1 MRNAIVRYVAV
12 FVLAVCL
19 AMGLLL
25 LAACVPQNP
34 VDSHVKVSAEIMV
47 QDGLYPTVFDK
58 ADTSRLDTWTDAI
71 ILAQCK
77 AMSITDWETVLT
89 NPMYET
95 AIQNPVESL
104 YDYVQAE
111 NPQPTSFYARY
122 WMGFRAVYRVLLSFL
137 NYYQILRYQAVLVL
151 VLWMA
156 AVCSVARHTDSRK
169 AFLFAVSIILVRPQ
183 IVVMSIQY
191 CCCFVIAFCAILAVP
206 WIVRHRQY
214 QGLFFFLIGMATM
227 YFDFYTTPALTFGLP
242 MVYLYLLQE
251 NRIDLKQMVKWIA
264 IWALGYLGM
273 WFAKM
278 LLTTLLTDVNGL
290 ANGLQ
295 SMMARLGVRKTGG
308 QEQTYRLVEAVR
320 AVWYALYSD
329 NVGKVLLLLCGACGF
344 AAFLAAVF
352 CKKVPVSII
361 WKQRPL
367 LFLSAV
373 PIVWM
378 LAAPHVTYIHYW
390 FQYRS
395 IALSFWSAGSYCLLL
410 FEKDHSWMKKRNCT
424 P

>member
-1 MRNAIVRYVAV
+1 MKNAIFRYLVA
-12 FVLAVCL
+12 FILAVCI

-25 LAACVPQNP
+25 LAACVPQDS
-34 VDSHVKVSAEIMV
+34 VDTHVRESAEIMA
-47 QDGLYPTVFDK
+47 QDGLYPTIFDK
-58 ADTSRLDTWTDAI
+58 ADTARLDTWTDAI

-77 AMSITDWETVLT
+77 AMSLADWETVLT

-95 AIQNPVESL
+95 EQQNPVASL
-104 YDYVQAE
+104 SDYVQAE
-111 NPQPTSFYARY
+111 DPQPTSFYARY

-151 VLWMA
+151 VLWA
-156 AVCSVARHTDSRK
+156 AAICSVARNTDIKK
-169 AFLFAVSIILVRPQ
+169 AFLFALSIILVRPQ

-191 CCCFVIAFCAILAVP
+191 SCCFLIAFCAMLAVP
-206 WIVRHRQY
+206 WIARHRQY
-214 QGLFFFLIGMATM
+214 QGLFFFLTGIATM

-251 NRIDLKQMVKWIA
+251 GQADLRKMVKWIA
-264 IWALGYLGM
+264 LWALGYLGM

-290 ANGLQ
+290 ANGLN
-295 SMMARLGVRKTGG
+295 SMMARLGIQKTSG
-308 QEQTYRLVEAVR
+308 QEETYRFLEAVR
-320 AVWYALYSD
+320 AIWYALYSD
-329 NVGKVLLLLCGACGF
+329 QVGEMLLLLCGAGGF
-344 AAFLAAVF
+344 MAFLVAVF
-352 CKKVPVSII
+352 YKKVPASVF
-361 WKQRPL
+361 WKHRPL

-410 FEKDHSWMKKRNCT
+410 FEKKRSRMEKRNCT